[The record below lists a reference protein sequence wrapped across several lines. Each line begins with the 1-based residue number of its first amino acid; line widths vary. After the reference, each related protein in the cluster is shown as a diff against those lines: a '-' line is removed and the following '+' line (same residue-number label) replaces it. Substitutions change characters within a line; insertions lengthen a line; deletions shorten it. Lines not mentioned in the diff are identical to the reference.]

1 MVDSVPFIRADRK
14 KAMYVGFVAV
24 MELGRNKLTFA
35 SLLPELSIYS
45 ELVLLASSFKQNFRI
60 LNSQVIFL

>member
-1 MVDSVPFIRADRK
+1 
-14 KAMYVGFVAV
+14 MYVGFVAI

-35 SLLPELSIYS
+35 SLLPELAIYS
-45 ELVLLASSFKQNFRI
+45 ELVLLASSLKQNFRI